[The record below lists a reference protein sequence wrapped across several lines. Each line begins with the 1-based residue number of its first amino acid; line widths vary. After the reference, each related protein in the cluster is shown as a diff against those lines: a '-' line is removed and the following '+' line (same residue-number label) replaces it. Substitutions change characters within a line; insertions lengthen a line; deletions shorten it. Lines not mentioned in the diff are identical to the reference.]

1 MQTNFIAVAF
11 LASATLGVT
20 SVSADAIAQDVD
32 TKAISQYFHDLKK
45 IKDQTA
51 LTDWVKKHVATK
63 RVIPQTFSLAQY
75 RKFRKGDPSLLK
87 QLIELYPAF
96 ISSQV
101 FGFLDQ
107 LKKGNITIANDPNKK
122 QMGDLRAVVCTFTYN
137 NEKIEAKVT
146 LDHNLVYDIDIDG
159 ANIHTILRAELDTIY
174 GTDQQIT
181 PEKILEGMKQSIQ
194 KNSAPIRKQKG

>member
-1 MQTNFIAVAF
+1 MQTNFIFVAF
-11 LASATLGVT
+11 LVGATLGVT
-20 SVSADAIAQDVD
+20 SVPADTIAQDVD

-45 IKDQTA
+45 IKTQAA
-51 LTDWVKKHVATK
+51 LTDWVEKHVATK

-87 QLIELYPAF
+87 QLIKLYPAF

-107 LKKGNITIANDPNKK
+107 LKKGDITIANDPNKK

-146 LDHNLVYDIDIDG
+146 LDNNLVYDIDIDG

-181 PEKILEGMKQSIQ
+181 PEKILEGMKKSIQ
-194 KNSAPIRKQKG
+194 KKSK